1 MPNATG
7 WSLRAR
13 PKSRVLLSTRD
24 RQRATSEVD
33 SPVGGEPLRTAAS
46 VLSAAAGAPRA
57 DRGQIDSG
65 TRAFGPYH
73 RGDRR
78 GGIPAGTQLVAVVDD
93 VCLAGERELGACQP
107 E

>member
-1 MPNATG
+1 M
-7 WSLRAR
+7 LRPRLILQSAG
-13 PKSRVLLSTRD
+13 SRYAL
-24 RQRATSEVD
+24 
-33 SPVGGEPLRTAAS
+33 PAS